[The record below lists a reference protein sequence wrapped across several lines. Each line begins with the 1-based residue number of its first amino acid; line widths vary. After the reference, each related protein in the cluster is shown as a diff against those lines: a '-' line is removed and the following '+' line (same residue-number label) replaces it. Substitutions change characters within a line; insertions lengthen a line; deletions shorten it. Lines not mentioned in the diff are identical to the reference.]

1 MAKYDEIGEKHLDKY
16 DRNVGKAKK
25 KIKLSKAEKKL
36 KRTKAQT
43 VIEYLSET
51 MGGPASKLAS
61 PMNRL
66 TRKAMLKEIAKQ
78 KKKLDE

>member
-1 MAKYDEIGEKHLDKY
+1 MARYNEVGEKHLDKY

-43 VIEYLSET
+43 AIEYASEM

-61 PMNRL
+61 NRL
-66 TRKAMLKEIAKQ
+66 TRKAMLKEIARQ
-78 KKKLDE
+78 KKKLNE